1 MTLLNRD
8 NRRVELTDAGRA
20 FLAEARRLLALV
32 ETAGD
37 LARRVDQGAVGTL
50 RLGFTAVSA
59 IDVLGPLLRRLSRAL
74 PGVDVILHERV
85 TSAQVDGLLRGF
97 DLGLARPP
105 FDSASLTPV
114 SCTARPCAPWSRAS
128 TA

>member
-20 FLAEARRLLALV
+20 FLAEAQALALV

-59 IDVLGPLLRRLSRAL
+59 IDVLGPLLRRLSWRCPAW
-74 PGVDVILHERV
+74 
-85 TSAQVDGLLRGF
+85 T
-97 DLGLARPP
+97 
-105 FDSASLTPV
+105 
-114 SCTARPCAPWSRAS
+114 
-128 TA
+128 